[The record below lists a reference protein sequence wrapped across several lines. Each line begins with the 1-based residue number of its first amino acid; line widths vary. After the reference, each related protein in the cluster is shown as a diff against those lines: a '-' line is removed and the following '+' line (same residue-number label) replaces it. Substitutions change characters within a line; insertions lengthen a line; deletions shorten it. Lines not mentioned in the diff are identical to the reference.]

1 MTIKIRPL
9 KAYYSNKYL
18 RLTGA
23 LFTRIFE
30 TLAILKSFLS
40 GQLPYFDIIDLT
52 LLYRLKFCRSPQGSR
67 GTASLWIRHLRGCL
81 IIGVFLYGILCSAEV
96 NTLKLEA
103 SMQSRFGMAGVTKL
117 HAWNLLIENNL
128 SKSTLEKIKA
138 VNDFFNKNTRFEDD
152 IVHWKTSDYW
162 ATPLETLGSSAG
174 DCEDYTIAK
183 YFTLIRLGIPIEQLR
198 LIYVKAQIGGSSSRV
213 FQAHM
218 VLGYYEQ
225 PNSIPLILD
234 SLVSDIE
241 AANKR
246 SDLVPVFS
254 FNSGGLWVGNQ
265 AQSQID
271 PTARLSRWRDVL
283 ERMKQEGF

>member
-1 MTIKIRPL
+1 
-9 KAYYSNKYL
+9 
-18 RLTGA
+18 
-23 LFTRIFE
+23 
-30 TLAILKSFLS
+30 
-40 GQLPYFDIIDLT
+40 
-52 LLYRLKFCRSPQGSR
+52 LLVS
-67 GTASLWIRHLRGCL
+67 A
-81 IIGVFLYGILCSAEV
+81 FLYGMFCTAQL
-96 NTLKLEA
+96 NTQKLDN
-103 SMQSRFGMAGVTKL
+103 SMQARFGAAGSTKL
-117 HAWNLLIENNL
+117 HAWRLLIDNNQA
-128 SKSTLEKIKA
+128 KSNLEKTKA
-138 VNDFFNKNTRFEDD
+138 VNDFFNQNTRFADD

-162 ATPLETLGSSAG
+162 ATPLETLGSGAG

-183 YFTLIRLGIPIEQLR
+183 YFTLIRLGVPIEHLR
-198 LIYVKAQIGGSSSRV
+198 LIYVKAQIGGGSSKV

-234 SLVSDIE
+234 SLMSTIE
-241 AANKR
+241 PANRR
-246 SDLVPVFS
+246 SDLLPVFS